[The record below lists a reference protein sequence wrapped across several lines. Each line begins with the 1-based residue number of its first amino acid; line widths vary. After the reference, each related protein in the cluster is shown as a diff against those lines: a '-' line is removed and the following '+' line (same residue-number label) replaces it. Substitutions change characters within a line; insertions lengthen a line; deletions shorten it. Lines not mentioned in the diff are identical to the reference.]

1 MLTDVG
7 ALINGYVAG
16 KVGYRW
22 VMIYA
27 LAIMNAFIFVIF
39 FASNAGVL
47 VAGQVLVGLTWG
59 ESICIRHAL
68 W

>member
-1 MLTDVG
+1 MLIDVG
-7 ALINGYVAG
+7 ALINGYVAE
-16 KVGYRW
+16 KIGYRW
-22 VMIYA
+22 VMIYG
-27 LAIMNAFIFVIF
+27 LAIMNVFIFVIF

-59 ESICIRHAL
+59 QSICIHHVS

>member
-1 MLTDVG
+1 MLIDVG

-16 KVGYRW
+16 KIGYRW
-22 VMIYA
+22 VMIYG
-27 LAIMNAFIFVIF
+27 LAIMNVFIFVIF

-59 ESICIRHAL
+59 QSICIHRVS